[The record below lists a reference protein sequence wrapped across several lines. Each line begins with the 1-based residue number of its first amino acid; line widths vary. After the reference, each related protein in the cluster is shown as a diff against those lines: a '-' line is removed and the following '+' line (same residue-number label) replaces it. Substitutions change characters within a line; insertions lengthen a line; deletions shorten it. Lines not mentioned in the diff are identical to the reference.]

1 MFCNQCEQT
10 VKGIG
15 CTKMGVCGKNEEVAG
30 LEDLLTHAVQGLSIV
45 AHAGRQAGVIDNK
58 VDRFTCEAIFSCLT
72 NVDFDPARFESLIRE
87 TAVLRDA

>member
-15 CTKMGVCGKNEEVAG
+15 CTKIGVCGKNEEVAG

-45 AHAGRQAGVIDNK
+45 AHAGRQAGV
-58 VDRFTCEAIFSCLT
+58 
-72 NVDFDPARFESLIRE
+72 
-87 TAVLRDA
+87 